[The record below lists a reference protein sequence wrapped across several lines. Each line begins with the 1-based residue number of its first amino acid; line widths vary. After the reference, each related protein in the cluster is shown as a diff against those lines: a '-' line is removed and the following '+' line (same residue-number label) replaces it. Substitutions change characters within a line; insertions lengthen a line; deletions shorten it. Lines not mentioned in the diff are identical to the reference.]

1 MAKTKKIKSKTVQK
15 RNALRV
21 TNVAMIGAKFVMPV
35 VPATVMTIINWDE
48 WFAQTNGG
56 LPAGFITLLISTII
70 AVVGIM
76 KRDDLAKKHVSSIFP
91 FFSTYRCWSGLFMAI
106 KRHVSSW
113 NDVHVY
119 RCSSVC
125 VCY

>member
-15 RNALRV
+15 RNALRA

-48 WFAQTNGG
+48 WFDKTNGG
-56 LPAGFITLLISTII
+56 LPAGFITLLIATII

-76 KRDDLAKKHVSSIFP
+76 KRDDLAKKHVSSIFL
-91 FFSTYRCWSGLFMAI
+91 SL
-106 KRHVSSW
+106 
-113 NDVHVY
+113 
-119 RCSSVC
+119 
-125 VCY
+125 